1 MSRTKYVHIAAVID
15 AGGQI
20 MLGTV
25 KPLAHAAVA
34 HDGKT
39 TLAMLRQR
47 PKEPVEELLGRLDL
61 AIAEARKSGQR
72 VDEINNP
79 DAAVRYE
86 I

>member
-1 MSRTKYVHIAAVID
+1 MLAAE
-15 AGGQI
+15 I

-34 HDGKT
+34 HDGKK

-47 PKEPVEELLGRLDL
+47 SKEPVEELLARLDQ

-79 DAAVRYE
+79 ESSVRYE

>member
-1 MSRTKYVHIAAVID
+1 MSQSKYTHITAVMD

-34 HDGKT
+34 HDGKK

-47 PKEPVEELLGRLDL
+47 PEEPVEELLERLDQ

-79 DAAVRYE
+79 ESSVRYE

>member
-1 MSRTKYVHIAAVID
+1 MSPEKYAHIAAVID

-25 KPLAHAAVA
+25 KPLANAAVA
-34 HDGKT
+34 HDGKK

-47 PKEPVEELLGRLDL
+47 PKEPVEGLLGRLDL

-79 DAAVRYE
+79 ESSVRYE
-86 I
+86 L